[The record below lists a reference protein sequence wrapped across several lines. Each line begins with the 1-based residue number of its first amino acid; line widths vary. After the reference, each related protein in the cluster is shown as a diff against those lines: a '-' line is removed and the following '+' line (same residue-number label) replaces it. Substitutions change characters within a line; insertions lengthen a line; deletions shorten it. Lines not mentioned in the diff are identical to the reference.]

1 MKHQNMYGTVTIQ
14 KRSTVEWIYDIFC
27 RIFVIL
33 FAIICVYP
41 FYYIAI
47 YSISDPTLVKRGI
60 FLLPKGFSLVT
71 YASIFARGDILKALT
86 ISTLRTVIGTAITIM
101 CTFFLSFLV
110 TRKEMWGRKFI
121 YRYAVLTMYFSAG
134 LLPWYITMKLYNL
147 DNTFLLY
154 VIPGAINAYYM
165 ILMKTYIEQIPD
177 SLEEAA
183 EMEGAGLIALL
194 FKIIMPLSKP
204 IIATCVVYCAVGQWN
219 SWQDNF
225 FLVSNKNLTTLQL
238 ILQNYINESDKIAK
252 LIQSANNAGSMSS
265 AANAAKAVSSQSIRM
280 TVIMMVT
287 LPVML
292 VYPFAQKYFTKGI
305 MMGAVKG

>member
-1 MKHQNMYGTVTIQ
+1 MAGQ
-14 KRSTVEWIYDIFC
+14 KRSTVEWIYDILS
-27 RIFVIL
+27 RVIVVI
-33 FAIICVYP
+33 FAIMCVYP

-47 YSISDPTLVKRGI
+47 YSISDPALAKRGI
-60 FLLPKGFSLVT
+60 WLLPKGFSLAT

-86 ISTLRTVIGTAITIM
+86 VSVLRTVIGTTITIM

-121 YRYAVLTMYFSAG
+121 YRYMILTMYISAG

-154 VIPGAINAYYM
+154 IIPGAINAYYM
-165 ILMKTYIEQIPD
+165 ILMKTYIEQIPE

-183 EMEGAGLIALL
+183 EMEGAGLFTLM

-225 FLVSNKNLTTLQL
+225 FLVSNKDLTTLQL

-252 LIQSANNAGSMSS
+252 LIQSSNSAGSMSS
-265 AANAAKAVSSQSIRM
+265 AANAAKQISSQSIRM